1 MNFMTTFR
9 SVVDRVQ
16 SRVIPETAQALT
28 LLCKPVGLFCTERR
42 VVRVMDSVKQQR
54 RTRRHLAQHDPQASG
69 KFFHPGLQKTVA
81 FQPGMFVT
89 FNSRTI

>member
-54 RTRRHLAQHDPQASG
+54 RTRRHLTQHDPLGVREVFSSWFAENCG
-69 KFFHPGLQKTVA
+69 VLAGNVCY
-81 FQPGMFVT
+81 
-89 FNSRTI
+89 I